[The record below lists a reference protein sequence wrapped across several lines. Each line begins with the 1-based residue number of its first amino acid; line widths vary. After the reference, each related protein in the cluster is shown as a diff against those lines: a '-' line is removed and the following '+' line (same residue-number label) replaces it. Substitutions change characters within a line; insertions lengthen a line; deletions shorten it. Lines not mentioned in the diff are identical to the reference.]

1 MISLKV
7 LSAAA
12 VLALALPALTPTE
25 SFAQSPFHRGPGG
38 PAAGAARPAGAGGP
52 HFNAGGPHLGAGGP
66 QFNAG
71 GPHPGAGGPQFNQG
85 GGHFAGGGG
94 YRRGGGGGG
103 GFIPGAIAGAVI
115 GGAVAA
121 SQGPYYNSY
130 GYYNNDGPYYAGTPY
145 YNAPYDDGSTVVEA
159 APQGD
164 DDAVAYCM
172 QRYRSYDPG
181 SGTFLGNDG
190 LRHPCP

>member
-1 MISLKV
+1 MEPTMISLKV
-7 LSAAA
+7 MSTAAG
-12 VLALALPALTPTE
+12 LALALPALTPTE

-38 PAAGAARPAGAGGP
+38 PAAGAARAAGAGGPRLNGGGPPLGAGGP
-52 HFNAGGPHLGAGGP
+52 HFN
-66 QFNAG
+66 N
-71 GPHPGAGGPQFNQG
+71 G
-85 GGHFAGGGG
+85 GGHFAGGGE
-94 YRRGGGGGG
+94 YRHGSGGGG

-121 SQGPYYNSY
+121 SQGPYYNNSY
-130 GYYNNDGPYYAGTPY
+130 GYYNDGPSYAGTPY
-145 YNAPYDDGSTVVEA
+145 YSAPYDDGTTVVEA

-190 LRHPCP
+190 MRHPCP